1 MCEDAKE
8 VRISRAGMERARHKV
23 NRTSN
28 IGSALAVAFAVFIV
42 DRLLKFAVE
51 SFMRVGESVTV
62 IPGLLRLTYVT
73 NPGGAFGTLSGRGIL
88 LIVGSLLAVFMVLY
102 ILATGKTSRLVGVG
116 CGLILGG
123 TVGNL
128 FDRLVS
134 GQVTDYLGL
143 FYVFNAADFAI
154 IFGLATLLLAALR
167 GRGPG
172 KKRA

>member
-1 MCEDAKE
+1 M
-8 VRISRAGMERARHKV
+8 

-28 IGSALAVAFAVFIV
+28 IGSALSVAFIVFIV
-42 DRLLKFAVE
+42 DRVLKLTVE

-73 NPGGAFGTLSGRGIL
+73 NPGAALGTLPGRDVL
-88 LIVGSLLAVFMVLY
+88 LVVGSLLAVCVAMY
-102 ILATGKTSRLVGVG
+102 ILVTGKISRLVAVG

-128 FDRLVS
+128 FDRVVS
-134 GQVTDYLGL
+134 GQVTDYLSL

-154 IFGLATLLLAALR
+154 IAGLGALLLAALR
-167 GRGPG
+167 GLGRGPAG
-172 KKRA
+172 A